1 MFCPHCGKEILNNAD
16 ICLGCGRSVRH
27 ITKSA
32 QQDSNSVGW
41 WWLGFFFP
49 LIGLILW
56 LVWTG
61 NTPLRARRIGWGAL
75 VGTIVSVAL
84 VIILYIAIIIFSVA
98 VGVSIA
104 EYMYI

>member
-27 ITKSA
+27 ITKPA

-56 LVWTG
+56 LIWTG
-61 NTPLRARRIGWGAL
+61 NTPLRARRAGWGAL

-84 VIILYIAIIIFSVA
+84 VVVLYIAIIIFSVA